1 MNNMNRCLDCGTLH
15 ETWSQATLCCEPKR
29 SNKRSDT
36 DSRCVIC
43 NRFTPRGFGC
53 HGKFLSDD
61 NGAVYAREKQRRSSK
76 KQALM
81 DAVKSDRMITKLSRN
96 EQKARRTT
104 FIEMI

>member
-1 MNNMNRCLDCGTLH
+1 MNIETKLHCLDCGKHH

-29 SNKRSDT
+29 TNKRSDT

-61 NGAVYAREKQRRSSK
+61 NGAVYAREKQRRESGK
-76 KQALM
+76 VV
-81 DAVKSDRMITKLSRN
+81 VKSDRIITKLSRN
-96 EQKARRTT
+96 EMKARRTT
-104 FIEMI
+104 FIEML